1 MQVQAPAS
9 AALGLIQSREDV
21 ARAIELLIREY
32 DARHEPG
39 SPVPLALTRAKTWV
53 TMSFLDVLKDIS
65 PESVG
70 EAERVL
76 ALKAPGD

>member
-9 AALGLIQSREDV
+9 AALGRIQSREDV
-21 ARAIELLIREY
+21 ARAIDSICEY
-32 DARHEPG
+32 YARHEPG

-65 PESVG
+65 PGSVG